1 MEYFLLF
8 VIFAGIC
15 AWLIQR
21 SSADRGA
28 VAQLRYERNQ
38 LERRV
43 TVLEGEVELLKATAP
58 RVETGAMSE
67 EYAGEVEAILPPPLP
82 VVQQVVQSI
91 SVDDNPPARDV
102 PAEVENPVEHQEP
115 IVSED
120 RPRFIPPIPR
130 PVAKPV
136 FNWEQFVGVKLFSW
150 LGGLALFFAAALGL
164 KYSFDHDLVPPVVRA
179 AGGFLLGAGLLFSGV
194 LLKRKQYMVTAQ
206 TLCATG
212 VVVLYAVT
220 FACRAFYHFSF
231 FGPVPTFLLMTLITA
246 TAFLLAVRMDGQ
258 VVAILGMLGGFLTPV
273 LLSTGEDNSLGLF
286 GYVALLDLGLMAVTH
301 RKRWDYLAIL
311 AAGGTVAMQ
320 IGWFMKFYSAEK
332 IYIAQGVFLGFP
344 VLFLGLFIWAN
355 KRDWMNQYV
364 TGAAALLAIVALA
377 VSFNFALSD
386 SVGAFPGRTF
396 CITFGADL
404 VLLAMV
410 ALRPRLRK
418 LETLG
423 GSALFIL
430 LSCWTLS
437 RLAVGEMYWALGMY
451 LLFAVMHTGFPLALK
466 KLRPDET
473 PTAGL
478 WSQFI
483 PAAALLLAMLPIV
496 RELTVPWLF
505 WAVVFLVDV
514 LATIMALVAGAVLG
528 LLAVLVFTVAATA
541 IWLSHST
548 SQAVDL
554 SEGVVVIGGF
564 ALFFFAASAFV
575 WRKMLSASVANGL
588 GLGAPGPGTGA
599 GLPFDVRPLIP
610 ALSGVLPFL
619 LLIMVVAQFK
629 PVDPSSVFGLAALL
643 LALIFG
649 LAKVTR
655 YDSLLAVGLVS
666 VALLETAWFQS
677 SHVLGHSAGPLAWFL
692 GFYAAITAY
701 PFVFQRSCQSRQ
713 MPWAVAAMAGPIQF
727 GLVYHLVKAA
737 YPTSLTGLL
746 PAAFAAPALLGL
758 FRILKSVPKDEPK
771 RLTQLAW
778 FGGVALFFITL
789 IFPIQFDKQWITVA
803 WALEGMAL
811 CWLFHRVPHPGL
823 RVVGLGLL
831 ATAFLRLTLNA
842 SVFSYY
848 DRSATPILNW
858 FLYTY
863 ATVAVCHFVAA
874 RLLAPPRDV
883 LFGVRT
889 PPILCGL
896 GGTLAFLLLNIEI
909 ADYFS
914 AGRTI
919 TFEFSGNFARGMTY
933 TVAWAL
939 FAFVLLLL
947 GIWKRARLVRY
958 TGLGLLGV
966 SLAKLFLYDLAN
978 LNQLYRIGAFAAVAI
993 IAIVASFLYQRF
1005 LSGDSH
1011 DTEPDSAHEKV

>member
-1 MEYFLLF
+1 MEYVLLF

-21 SSADRGA
+21 SNADRGV
-28 VAQLRYERNQ
+28 VAQLRYERHQ

-43 TVLEGEVELLKATAP
+43 TVLEVEVESLKATRP
-58 RVETGAMSE
+58 RAETGAMPE
-67 EYAGEVEAILPPPLP
+67 EYVGEVEALLPPPIP
-82 VVQQVVQSI
+82 VAPQAVHSVVVQDSAP
-91 SVDDNPPARDV
+91 NPERPLDPVIPTAPPQPAM
-102 PAEVENPVEHQEP
+102 PEE
-115 IVSED
+115 

-130 PVAKPV
+130 PAAKPA

-164 KYSFDHDLVPPVVRA
+164 KYSFDHDLVPPVARA
-179 AGGFLLGAGLLFSGV
+179 SGGFLLGAGLLVGG
-194 LLKRKQYMVTAQ
+194 LWLNRKQYKVTSQ

-231 FGPVPTFLLMTLITA
+231 FGTVPTFLLMALITA

-273 LLSTGEDNSLGLF
+273 MLSTGQDNPLGLF
-286 GYVALLDLGLMAVTH
+286 GYVALLDLGLLAVTQ
-301 RKRWDYLAIL
+301 RKRWDYVALL
-311 AAGGTVAMQ
+311 AAVGTVAMQ
-320 IGWFMKFYSAEK
+320 VGWFTRFYSAEK
-332 IYIAQGVFLGFP
+332 IYVAQAIFLGFP
-344 VLFLGLFIWAN
+344 LLFLGLFVWAK

-364 TGAAALLAIVALA
+364 TAAPALLALVALA
-377 VSFNFALSD
+377 ISFHFALS
-386 SVGAFPGRTF
+386 GALGEFPGRTF
-396 CITFGADL
+396 GITFGADL
-404 VLLAMV
+404 MLLTMV
-410 ALRPRLRK
+410 AMQPRLRK
-418 LETLG
+418 LEVIG
-423 GSALFIL
+423 GAGVFIL

-437 RLAVGEMYWALGMY
+437 RLVAGEMYWALGMY
-451 LLFAVMHTGFPLALK
+451 LLFAVMHTVLPLVLK
-466 KLRPDET
+466 KLRPDEM
-473 PTAGL
+473 PAPGL

-505 WAVVFLVDV
+505 WAVVLLVDV
-514 LATIMALVAGAVLG
+514 LATFMALVAGAILG
-528 LLAVLVFTVAATA
+528 LLAVLIFTVAATA

-548 SQAVDL
+548 AQAVDL

-564 ALFFFAASAFV
+564 ALFFFAASAFL
-575 WRKMLSASVANGL
+575 WRKILSAPVANSLGVGL
-588 GLGAPGPGTGA
+588 PDLAKGM
-599 GLPFDVRPLIP
+599 GLPFDLRPLIP
-610 ALSGVLPFL
+610 ALSAVLPFL

-643 LALIFG
+643 LTLIFG

-666 VALLETAWFQS
+666 VGLLEVAWFQT
-677 SHVLGHSAGPLAWFL
+677 SHVLGHSAVPLAWFI
-692 GFYAAITAY
+692 GFYAVITGY

-713 MPWAVAAMAGPIQF
+713 LPWAVAAMAGPIQF
-727 GLVYHLVKAA
+727 GLLYYLVKSA

-746 PAAFAAPALLGL
+746 PAAFAVPALLGL
-758 FRILKSVPKDEPK
+758 FRILKSVPEAEPK

-789 IFPIQFDKQWITVA
+789 VFPIQFDKQWITVA

-823 RVVGLGLL
+823 RLVGLGLL
-831 ATAFLRLTLNA
+831 LTAFLRLTLNA

-848 DRSATPILNW
+848 DRSTTPILNW
-858 FLYTY
+858 FFYTY
-863 ATVAVCHFVAA
+863 ATVALCQFVAA
-874 RLLAPPRDV
+874 RLLAAPRDSV
-883 LFGVRT
+883 AGVRI
-889 PPILCGL
+889 PPILDAL
-896 GGTLAFLLLNIEI
+896 GGVLAFLLLNIEI

-914 AGRTI
+914 SGTTI
-919 TFEFSGNFARGMTY
+919 TFEFSGNLARGMTY

-939 FAFVLLLL
+939 FAVVLLSI
-947 GIWKRARLVRY
+947 GIWKQARLVRY
-958 TGLGLLGV
+958 TSLGLLGV
-966 SLAKLFLYDLAN
+966 ALAKLFLFDLQN
-978 LNQLYRIGAFAAVAI
+978 LEQLYRIGAFAAVSI

-1005 LSGDSH
+1005 LSTDSRNSESDPSH
-1011 DTEPDSAHEKV
+1011 DHP